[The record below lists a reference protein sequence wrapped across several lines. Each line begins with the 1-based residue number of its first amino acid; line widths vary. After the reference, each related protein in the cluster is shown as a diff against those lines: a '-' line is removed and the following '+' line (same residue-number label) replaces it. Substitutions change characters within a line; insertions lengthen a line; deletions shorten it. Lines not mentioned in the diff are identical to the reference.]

1 MSRRV
6 SPLDNEQC
14 RQCTSFADYIKQNR
28 EKIAEV
34 NDDDEDMCRPED
46 APAKPIRQDCPLDK
60 DELGRQSWGLLHTMA
75 AKYPQHP
82 TEAQKR
88 DMSCFFTLLS
98 KFYPCETCAADLRKD
113 LKDDPPKTES
123 QEALSQWLCELHN
136 KTNRKLHKPEFDC
149 TKVNER
155 WRDGWIDG
163 SCNYF

>member
-88 DMSCFFTLLS
+88 ICHVFLRYFLSFILAKHVLLTYAKS
-98 KFYPCETCAADLRKD
+98 MIFDVYFCVCYPFL
-113 LKDDPPKTES
+113 L
-123 QEALSQWLCELHN
+123 
-136 KTNRKLHKPEFDC
+136 
-149 TKVNER
+149 
-155 WRDGWIDG
+155 
-163 SCNYF
+163 